1 MDLTKEEKKEL
12 NEEIAEEKAQPM
24 DDKDIRDFLPDV
36 KIMRYSDLKNYNS
49 IQELLPNDVDYCII
63 LYQESENKGHW
74 VAVLRYKN
82 TFEYFDPYGSKNGE
96 IDEPLLW
103 TPCLVRVKLNCHIP
117 YMTRFFNNIDTS
129 IYKAIYNPVKYQVLR
144 DDVNSCGRHCT
155 FRILNLI
162 KKNRDLEQYYKHML
176 KLRDKYKLNF
186 DSIVVAMIPD
196 N

>member
-12 NEEIAEEKAQPM
+12 KEEIDEEKAQPM
-24 DDKDIRDFLPDV
+24 DDSDIRDFLPDV
-36 KIMRYSDLKNYNS
+36 KIMRYSDLKNYRT
-49 IQELLPNDVDYCII
+49 IQELLPNDIDYAII

-74 VAVLRYKN
+74 VAVLRYNK
-82 TFEYFDPYGSKNGE
+82 TFEFFDPYSSKNGE

-103 TPCLVRVKLNCHIP
+103 TPCIVRLKLNCHIP
-117 YMTRFFNNIDTS
+117 YMTRLFNNIDRS
-129 IYKAIYNPVKYQVLR
+129 IYKAVYNPVKYQILR

-162 KKNRDLEQYYKHML
+162 KKGRDLEQYYKHML
-176 KLRDKYKLNF
+176 KLKDKYKLNY
-186 DSIVVAMIPD
+186 DDIVTAMIPD